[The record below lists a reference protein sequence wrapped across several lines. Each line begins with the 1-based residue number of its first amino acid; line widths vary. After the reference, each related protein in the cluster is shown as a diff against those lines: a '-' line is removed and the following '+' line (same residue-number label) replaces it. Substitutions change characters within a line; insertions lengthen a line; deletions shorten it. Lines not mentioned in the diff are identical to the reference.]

1 MLLLLALLYND
12 VLQFQFSTMRYAGV
26 LQRLAICYGV
36 CSLLYLFVPLRG
48 RILAAVAILLGYW
61 AMMVWIPVPGGVA
74 GDLSPAG
81 NLSGYIDRTYLPGR
95 ILKDYYGFGDN
106 EGILSTIPAI
116 VTGLLGVFA
125 GEWLRS
131 QRGPAEKC
139 FGMAAAGVV
148 LLVVGTIWGQFFPV
162 IKNLWTSSFVLVAGG
177 YSLLLLSL
185 FYAVLDWMQWRWWA
199 WFWVVI
205 GSNAI
210 LIYMIREV
218 IDFTKISKY
227 FLGGIASWSG
237 PWQGVVI
244 QAGSLAAMWL
254 LLYWLYR
261 RKIFLRA

>member
-1 MLLLLALLYND
+1 
-12 VLQFQFSTMRYAGV
+12 
-26 LQRLAICYGV
+26 
-36 CSLLYLFVPLRG
+36 
-48 RILAAVAILLGYW
+48 
-61 AMMVWIPVPGGVA
+61 
-74 GDLSPAG
+74 
-81 NLSGYIDRTYLPGR
+81 
-95 ILKDYYGFGDN
+95 
-106 EGILSTIPAI
+106 
-116 VTGLLGVFA
+116 
-125 GEWLRS
+125 
-131 QRGPAEKC
+131 
-139 FGMAAAGVV
+139 
-148 LLVVGTIWGQFFPV
+148 
-162 IKNLWTSSFVLVAGG
+162 VLVAGG